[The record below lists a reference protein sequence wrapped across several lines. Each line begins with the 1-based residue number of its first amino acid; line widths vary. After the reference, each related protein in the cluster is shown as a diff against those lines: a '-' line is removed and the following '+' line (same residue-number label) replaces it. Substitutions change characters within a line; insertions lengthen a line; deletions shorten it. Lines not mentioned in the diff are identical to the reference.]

1 MSPLYELLP
10 QSKTINLGLDSD
22 PGGYWWGSSP
32 LGKLPALRISAGGIW
47 AHIQILLHWILLDTL
62 LLTELEIGVMYL
74 TRILEYFTR
83 IIAMP
88 QNRVGLGM
96 RGESRMF
103 SHHFFA
109 RHYYFTPKHHENA
122 PPVIIVV
129 FTAQCSKCGS

>member
-32 LGKLPALRISAGGIW
+32 LGELPALRISAGGIW

-74 TRILEYFTR
+74 TRIILTR
-83 IIAMP
+83 IIAIRNATKP
-88 QNRVGLGM
+88 CRTWHA
-96 RGESRMF
+96 RGVAHVLPS
-103 SHHFFA
+103 FFRPPLLFHA
-109 RHYYFTPKHHENA
+109 ETP
-122 PPVIIVV
+122 
-129 FTAQCSKCGS
+129 